1 MYVSVSCCVQEKDN
15 KSLLKYVVENFWST
29 LETVDYVDTFKN
41 LKLKHEQEKE
51 AKETPQNT

>member
-1 MYVSVSCCVQEKDN
+1 MLQEN
-15 KSLLKYVVENFWST
+15 KSLVKYVVENFWST

-51 AKETPQNT
+51 AKESVQTL